1 MLENVFARD
10 ELRGFARLQAR
21 ADDRKTIK
29 PSEVE
34 SHLADGWIV
43 RRKGKNSIG
52 VQRPKRKPALLESR
66 VWTLLHQMGFAFLS
80 GRGGAALK
88 LGDGEG
94 PLSSQV
100 DACAIDDE
108 ASICC
113 ECKSFET
120 ARKDGTFQDKLAK
133 FGLLKKPFSA
143 AVTKLAPKKG
153 KRHHAL
159 VLFTWDILLTE
170 NDRLRAADQGI
181 ALFDQDDLAYFE
193 ALTRLLGPA
202 ARYQFLAEIFRHR
215 PISGLEIRVPA
226 LRMSAGATE
235 YFMFAVRPD
244 YLLKIS
250 YVAHRAKGKAIDVD
264 AYQRMIS
271 KNRLKQIG
279 EYITADGTF
288 PNNIVINF
296 EQSKFMRFEKG
307 KQEGED
313 AGAQFGWLTL
323 QPAYGAAW
331 IIDGQHRLY
340 AYSGHA
346 RATTSSLSVLA
357 FAGLSPSKQAQLF
370 VDINSEQRRV
380 KRSLLVE
387 LDAILKWE
395 SDEPDKRIDAVV
407 SKTGLALDVHSESP
421 LRGRIQPADVQRTDL
436 RCVTLN
442 AVTSALNKPG
452 FFIVAAK
459 KGAIEYGPLWRDDP
473 DKCLKRTITVV
484 TVWLSDIAS
493 VAADWWSLGSAEGGG
508 LAMNNGV
515 TVMINVLRSVLEH
528 LHQSGTLY
536 LADDADVADRVRPYA
551 KALGQYFARMTMDE
565 RKSFRELQGVNGQT
579 IGTRMGQEAMR
590 VEFPKF
596 SPPGL
601 DEWIHVRQ
609 ANTNADARTLIE
621 EIEHALQDFVL
632 GRLKEEFTQTDEEW
646 WYEGVPLSI
655 RQRIG
660 ERIEET
666 KGKAGDREKN
676 FDLINYREI
685 AVKNWTLFSSSIGFG
700 SKGSKQDRTDW
711 LVEVS
716 NIRNIVMHPSRR
728 EYISLERL
736 QALRGYRELLLKQ
749 VAAVLVANEDVAAAV
764 PPGVADDADD

>member
-1 MLENVFARD
+1 MLENVFSRED
-10 ELRGFARLQAR
+10 LRAYSRLQAR
-21 ADDRKTIK
+21 ADDRKTVK

-34 SHLADGWIV
+34 SHLADGWSV
-43 RRKGKNSIG
+43 RRKGKTSVG
-52 VQRPKRKPALLESR
+52 VQRPKKKPAFLESR
-66 VWTLLHQMGFAFLS
+66 VWTLLHQMGFAYLS
-80 GRGGAALK
+80 GRGGAIVK

-94 PLSSQV
+94 LLTSQV

-113 ECKSFET
+113 ECKSFEIP
-120 ARKDGTFQDKLAK
+120 RKDSSFQDKLAK

-143 AVTKLAPKKG
+143 AVTKFAPKKG

-159 VLFTWDILLTE
+159 VLFTWDILLTD
-170 NDRLRAADQGI
+170 NDRMRAADQGI

-215 PISGLEIRVPA
+215 PIAGLEIRVPA
-226 LRMSAGATE
+226 LRMSAGSAE

-271 KNRLKQIG
+271 KKRLKQIG

-296 EQSKFMRFEKG
+296 EQGKFLRFEKG
-307 KQEGED
+307 KQEGDE

-323 QPAYGAAW
+323 QPAYGSAW

-346 RATTSSLSVLA
+346 RASTSSLSVLA

-407 SKTGLALDVHSESP
+407 SKAGLALDVHADSP
-421 LRGRIQPADVQRTDL
+421 LRGRIQPADVQRTAV

-452 FFIVAAK
+452 FFIVAEK
-459 KGAIEYGPLWRDDP
+459 KGAIEYGPLWRDEP
-473 DKCLKRTITVV
+473 DKCLKRTIAVV
-484 TVWLSDIAS
+484 TAWLSEVAS
-493 VAADWWSLGSAEGGG
+493 VAAEWWSLGSGDGGG

-536 LADDADVADRVRPYA
+536 LADDADVADRIRTYA
-551 KALGQYFARMTMDE
+551 KSLGKYFARMTMDE
-565 RKSFRELQGVNGQT
+565 RKSFRELQGINGQT
-579 IGTRMGQEAMR
+579 TGTRMCQEAMR
-590 VEFPKF
+590 LDFPKF
-596 SPPGL
+596 SPTGL
-601 DEWIHVRQ
+601 DEWIQVRQ

-632 GRLKEEFTQTDEEW
+632 VRLKEEYTQTDEEW
-646 WYEGVPLSI
+646 WYEGVPLTI
-655 RQRIG
+655 RERIG
-660 ERIEET
+660 KRIEET
-666 KGKAGDREKN
+666 KGKAGEREKN

-685 AVKNWTLFSSSIGFG
+685 AVKNWSLFSSSIGFG
-700 SKGSKQDRTDW
+700 AKGSKQDRTDW

-736 QALRGYRELLLKQ
+736 QALRGYRQLLLKQ
-749 VAAVLVANEDVAAAV
+749 IAAVLASNDNLAAAV
-764 PPGVADDADD
+764 PGEADEDGG